1 MAGKVLR
8 RLVGNQRGV
17 TLVEFAFVAPILIV
31 MIMGLSD
38 LLYTFYATSI
48 LTGAVQK
55 AGRDSA
61 IQGGGEAA
69 DDIDATVVSALARMM
84 KTPSQSCDENPT
96 AGTWCATRRNYT
108 AFAQVRPE
116 PFVDNNRNAVR
127 DPKECFTDINGNGTW
142 NPDAGRVGQGGS
154 DDVTLYT
161 FRLTFARI
169 FPLPWRAGGGTATT
183 ISVSTLLKNQPYAAQ
198 NIVVPAE
205 VCT

>member
-1 MAGKVLR
+1 MADKVLR
-8 RLVGNQRGV
+8 RLLRSQRGV
-17 TLVEFAFVAPILIV
+17 TLVEFAFVAPILII

-38 LLYTFYATSI
+38 LLYTVYATSI

-69 DDIDATVVSALARMM
+69 NDIDEKVVVTLARMM
-84 KTPSQSCDENPT
+84 KTPSRSCDENPT
-96 AGTWCATRRNYT
+96 AGTWCATRMNYAT
-108 AFAQVRPE
+108 FSHVRPE
-116 PFVDNNRNAVR
+116 PFVDNNGNAVR

-142 NPDAGRVGQGGS
+142 NSDAGRVGQGGS

-169 FPLPWRAGGGTATT
+169 FPLPWRAGGGAATT
-183 ISVSTLLKNQPYAAQ
+183 ISASTLIKNQPYAAR
-198 NIVVPAE
+198 NVVVPAE